1 MKKGKAADVEQ
12 IKQLVTAAVGADPAR
27 GDQVAV
33 LIRPFDKV
41 ETEGL
46 PFYEAS
52 WFAMV
57 IRSLVALI
65 AVLLVIFLGVRP
77 LIKALRRPSG
87 APAGGPAQARL
98 TSAGGAA
105 VTNPATGAVDAA
117 LLGRQIGLAQRIVAE
132 KPDSAVLALRQMLNQ
147 PGAEGGS

>member
-1 MKKGKAADVEQ
+1 M
-12 IKQLVTAAVGADPAR
+12 
-27 GDQVAV
+27 

-65 AVLLVIFLGVRP
+65 AVLLVIFMGVRP
-77 LIKALRRPSG
+77 LIKALRRPPG
-87 APAGGPAQARL
+87 AGPAQARL
-98 TSAGGAA
+98 PSAAGAA

-132 KPDSAVLALRQMLNQ
+132 KPDSAVLALRQMLGQ
-147 PGAEGGS
+147 PGAGSAS